1 MAMTLGDK
9 IKNLRTNAG
18 FTQETFAEKLNV
30 SRSAIAKWESNKG
43 IPEIS
48 NLKLISELFDI
59 SLDELFNDQPT
70 ISNVNEFCPGY
81 YDIELTGW
89 NDGVYNVLVFGEDSH
104 FLYYQKEEKKKK
116 FFGLI
121 GKKHIV
127 SAKNISLDNT
137 PEDIPQADISYFY
150 NRPVTIEVAHREGF
164 LKGFFDFTNDDYL
177 NVTIDHFTDSKVSL
191 KFGKELPIESIT
203 KIEELS

>member
-1 MAMTLGDK
+1 MTLGDK

-59 SLDELFNDQPT
+59 SLDELLNDQPK

-89 NDGVYNVLVFGEDSH
+89 NDGVYNVLVFREDNH

-137 PEDIPQADISYFY
+137 PEDIPQMNLSYFC

-177 NVTIDHFTDSKVSL
+177 NVTIDHFTDSKVLL
-191 KFGKELPIESIT
+191 KFGRELAIESIT

>member
-1 MAMTLGDK
+1 MTLGDK

-59 SLDELFNDQPT
+59 SLDELLNDQPT

-89 NDGVYNVLVFGEDSH
+89 NDGVYNVLVFGEDNH

-116 FFGLI
+116 NNSATGGL
-121 GKKHIV
+121 
-127 SAKNISLDNT
+127 
-137 PEDIPQADISYFY
+137 
-150 NRPVTIEVAHREGF
+150 
-164 LKGFFDFTNDDYL
+164 
-177 NVTIDHFTDSKVSL
+177 DHV
-191 KFGKELPIESIT
+191 
-203 KIEELS
+203 

>member
-1 MAMTLGDK
+1 MTLGDK

-18 FTQETFAEKLNV
+18 FTQETFSEKINV

-59 SLDELFNDQPT
+59 SLDELLNDQPT
-70 ISNVNEFCPGY
+70 ISNVNEFCPSY

-89 NDGVYNVLVFGEDSH
+89 NDGVYNVLVFGEDNH
-104 FLYYQKEEKKKK
+104 FLYYQKEEKHKK
-116 FFGLI
+116 FLGLI
-121 GKKHIV
+121 GKKYIV
-127 SAKNISLDNT
+127 SVKNISSNNIL
-137 PEDIPQADISYFY
+137 EDFPQIDTSFFC
-150 NRPVTIEVAHREGF
+150 NKPVTIEVAHKGGF

-177 NVTIDHFTDSKVSL
+177 NVTIESFTNSKVLL
-191 KFGKELPIESIT
+191 KFGRELDLDSIT